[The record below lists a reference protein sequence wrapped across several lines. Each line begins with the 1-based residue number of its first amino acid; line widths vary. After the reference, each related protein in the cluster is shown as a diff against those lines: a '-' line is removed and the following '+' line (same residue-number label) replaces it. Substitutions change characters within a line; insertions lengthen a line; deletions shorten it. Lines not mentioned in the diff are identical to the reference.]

1 MKKKKIAAIIA
12 VALIIC
18 IAVGLFFALKSK
30 EQHETTIAAPTGE
43 ITSANKKNLT
53 VPAEYAEYYNI
64 NNDFV
69 GWIKIDG
76 TEIDYHVVQGA
87 DNDYYLL
94 HNFEKESRGTIF
106 MAYDSV
112 FSPLVQYSD
121 FEFYKKHPVIEF
133 NTRNEMHKWK
143 IIAVFITS
151 ADENE
156 DNGYV
161 FNYVYPNMGS
171 ENFKPYSEELKK
183 RTLFDTGVDYNES
196 DKFLTLSTCTKEVDK
211 GKKRADC
218 RIVIVSRMVRENETA
233 YVDTSKSIMNENPK
247 YPQIWYNNK
256 GLSKII
262 NNLDVIIKGL
272 AGNLSRMDVDV
283 TAVQATVSEIKD
295 TFAALPTTGKG
306 EDTMLDIQGVVGCL
320 VADLTDGAV
329 GIRFG
334 KNPGTGGINLA
345 FKEMQIDRV
354 VNAESNADVIKI
366 VYDYLYDNILGNATT
381 KSLLQGVISGL
392 EDESVTPEMKEA
404 ILSYMEL
411 SNEDLAYE
419 GIAAVAE
426 LAGREL
432 PAPVEPTD
440 PDEPTDPTDPTNP
453 TKPSEPTTTP
463 ADNTTK
469 ADTNN
474 TNKTVNN
481 AKIPNT
487 GAEAETA
494 FTVILSAAAG
504 VALLSIVAAYT
515 LKRKAR
521 NI

>member
-1 MKKKKIAAIIA
+1 MKKKIIAAIIA

-18 IAVGLFFALKSK
+18 IAVGLFFAFKSK
-30 EQHETTIAAPTGE
+30 EQHETTIAAPSTE

-69 GWIKIDG
+69 GWIKIDS
-76 TEIDYHVVQGA
+76 TEIDYPVVQGA

-94 HNFEKESRGTIF
+94 HNFEKEKESRGTIF
-106 MAYDSV
+106 MAYDCDAELGSKNTVIHGHNWLDNSV

-196 DKFLTLSTCTKEVDK
+196 DKFLTLSTCTREVDK

-247 YPQIWYNNK
+247 YPQIWYDNK
-256 GLSKII
+256 GLSNPYI
-262 NNLDVIIKGL
+262 NDEKWYPF
-272 AGNLSRMDVDV
+272 
-283 TAVQATVSEIKD
+283 EI
-295 TFAALPTTGKG
+295 
-306 EDTMLDIQGVVGCL
+306 
-320 VADLTDGAV
+320 
-329 GIRFG
+329 
-334 KNPGTGGINLA
+334 
-345 FKEMQIDRV
+345 
-354 VNAESNADVIKI
+354 
-366 VYDYLYDNILGNATT
+366 
-381 KSLLQGVISGL
+381 
-392 EDESVTPEMKEA
+392 
-404 ILSYMEL
+404 
-411 SNEDLAYE
+411 NE
-419 GIAAVAE
+419 
-426 LAGREL
+426 
-432 PAPVEPTD
+432 
-440 PDEPTDPTDPTNP
+440 
-453 TKPSEPTTTP
+453 
-463 ADNTTK
+463 
-469 ADTNN
+469 
-474 TNKTVNN
+474 
-481 AKIPNT
+481 
-487 GAEAETA
+487 
-494 FTVILSAAAG
+494 
-504 VALLSIVAAYT
+504 
-515 LKRKAR
+515 
-521 NI
+521 

>member
-1 MKKKKIAAIIA
+1 M
-12 VALIIC
+12 
-18 IAVGLFFALKSK
+18 
-30 EQHETTIAAPTGE
+30 
-43 ITSANKKNLT
+43 
-53 VPAEYAEYYNI
+53 PAEYAEYYNK

-76 TEIDYHVVQGA
+76 TEIDYPVVQGA

-106 MAYDSV
+106 MAYDCDAELGSKNTVIHGHNWLDDSV

-196 DKFLTLSTCTKEVDK
+196 DKFLTFSTCTREVDK

-262 NNLDVIIKGL
+262 NNLDVIVKG
-272 AGNLSRMDVDV
+272 
-283 TAVQATVSEIKD
+283 
-295 TFAALPTTGKG
+295 
-306 EDTMLDIQGVVGCL
+306 
-320 VADLTDGAV
+320 
-329 GIRFG
+329 
-334 KNPGTGGINLA
+334 
-345 FKEMQIDRV
+345 
-354 VNAESNADVIKI
+354 
-366 VYDYLYDNILGNATT
+366 
-381 KSLLQGVISGL
+381 
-392 EDESVTPEMKEA
+392 
-404 ILSYMEL
+404 
-411 SNEDLAYE
+411 
-419 GIAAVAE
+419 

-440 PDEPTDPTDPTNP
+440 PAEPTDPTDPTNP

-494 FTVILSAAAG
+494 FTAILSAAAG